1 MTRKGRVDRKQ
12 AAVLG
17 RKSHCPQR
25 GPCDGTAARERDR
38 PFGTA
43 ARERDRPF
51 GTVAREGT
59 GRSGLD
65 RRINGFADSGSF
77 TGLSDRVSH
86 SREWDTAEGTR
97 DILGG
102 TFGDRERERGPR
114 LGCAV
119 PSGVRCPVASPAGLH
134 DRTRL
139 LGGGMS
145 MGIAGMSRCPVG
157 MTGHG
162 HGTSERTRVRS

>member
-1 MTRKGRVDRKQ
+1 MGQRPGKGT
-12 AAVLG
+12 G
-17 RKSHCPQR
+17 RSGQQSGKGTGRSGPRPGKGPGLSGQQSGKGTGRSGQR
-25 GPCDGTAARERDR
+25 PEK
-38 PFGTA
+38 
-43 ARERDRPF
+43 
-51 GTVAREGT
+51 GT